1 MKFYDH
7 FFSYYLLGNFNPS
20 CNNLCFS
27 FTMCFSNFIF
37 ILVLINLFIQRKE
50 IIIRLI
56 LIIAL
61 LVVNIILYTLYKFI
75 KFMFYN
81 IPRIDFIYS
90 KNFDRIFIGFVKY
103 TYEKYVNT
111 FEYQMDNIDKFI
123 FEKRDNNNR
132 ALNLKVVFKNN
143 EMQHI
148 CILKNKTQ
156 KDLE

>member
-1 MKFYDH
+1 
-7 FFSYYLLGNFNPS
+7 
-20 CNNLCFS
+20 
-27 FTMCFSNFIF
+27 
-37 ILVLINLFIQRKE
+37 
-50 IIIRLI
+50 
-56 LIIAL
+56 
-61 LVVNIILYTLYKFI
+61 
-75 KFMFYN
+75 MFYN